1 MALIT
6 SADSRWWNLSDLK
19 IFMDSREHKERRKYA
34 ERRFKAWGY
43 DYEIKQL
50 PYGDYV
56 CGNTVIEWKTT
67 IDFIQSLLD
76 GRLKKETIDQA
87 NHFPYH
93 FVFIVGSIDVA
104 CYSIKK
110 YTKLKNFHKTQ
121 FFSAMASLLTYTS
134 VVTFKDDKEAFQC
147 MKYVFEKC
155 NATNNRVVRPVEK
168 LSRNPCYNFLI
179 AIPRISQKRAENIV
193 TLHNLKTLNGLMK
206 LNKEKLLA
214 VDGIGESL
222 ADEIL
227 KALGKK

>member
-1 MALIT
+1 
-6 SADSRWWNLSDLK
+6 
-19 IFMDSREHKERRKYA
+19 MDSREHKVRRLYA
-34 ERRFKAWGY
+34 ERRFKVWGV
-43 DYEIKQL
+43 DYEVKQL

-56 CGNTVIEWKTT
+56 CGNTVIEYKTT

-87 NHFPYH
+87 NRFPYH

-104 CYSIKK
+104 CYQIKK

-121 FFSAMASLLTYTS
+121 FFSAMASLMTYTT

-155 NATNNRVVRPVEK
+155 NDTNRRVVRPVEK

-179 AIPRISQKRAENIV
+179 GVPRISQRRAENIC
-193 TLHNLKTLNGLMK
+193 TLHNLKTLRDLLK
-206 LNKEKLLA
+206 LDKKKLLA
-214 VDGIGESL
+214 VDGIGDSL

-227 KALGKK
+227 KALGKKVE